1 VDYISGRGDASI
13 NGAKSRSQLL
23 DDPTAGIVVPTLEG
37 LMETRCCIAGGGP
50 AGMMLGLLLARAG
63 IEVVV
68 LEKHADFLRD
78 FRGDTIHP
86 STLEIMHRL
95 GLLDNFLER
104 PHQEVRTIS
113 AEIGNETVRVADF
126 SHLPTR
132 CRFIALMPQW
142 EFLDFLADE
151 ARLHPGFTLLMQAEA
166 TDLIPDGERIC
177 GVVAETPDGRIEIRA
192 DLIVGADGRRST
204 IRQKA
209 GMKVLDI
216 GAPMDVLWMAIPRQ
230 EDDPDQ
236 TFGRIDAGRMMVMIN
251 RDSYWQC
258 AYVIPKGA
266 LDKLKA
272 AGLDAFRAG
281 LLSAAPYLGKRV
293 EAIASWDDVKLL
305 TVAVDRLEKW
315 HLEGLLCIGD
325 AAHAMSPIGG
335 VGINLAIQDA
345 VATANILT
353 DHLRGGAA
361 VPESALAEVQQR
373 RTMPTRLTQT
383 LQVFLQK
390 RFISAVL
397 TSTAPLRVP
406 WPLRLMQ
413 RFPILQ
419 RIPARLIGIG
429 VRPEYPR
436 PDPARPGG

>member
-1 VDYISGRGDASI
+1 
-13 NGAKSRSQLL
+13 
-23 DDPTAGIVVPTLEG
+23 
-37 LMETRCCIAGGGP
+37 
-50 AGMMLGLLLARAG
+50 
-63 IEVVV
+63 
-68 LEKHADFLRD
+68 
-78 FRGDTIHP
+78 
-86 STLEIMHRL
+86 MHRL